1 MRRSSAG
8 LAELMR
14 AGALWMS
21 CWAREKGD
29 QAQEKGISLC
39 PHPVGVGILL
49 AASTE
54 PPPNSEQLHLTEGS
68 PFLGDVEGAVLGVQ
82 PLKRTQGWLKDA
94 GASTEMCA
102 RALASA
108 LPTFPCAW

>member
-21 CWAREKGD
+21 CWAREKGEQAQEKED

-39 PHPVGVGILL
+39 PRPVGVGILL

-54 PPPNSEQLHLTEGS
+54 PPQTQSSSIS
-68 PFLGDVEGAVLGVQ
+68 PRDLRFWVM
-82 PLKRTQGWLKDA
+82 LKRL
-94 GASTEMCA
+94 
-102 RALASA
+102 
-108 LPTFPCAW
+108 F